1 MNHIR
6 CLLFDLDGTLLD
18 SRDSVIDAVYATAE
32 AHVPGLFTR
41 EAILARFGESFD
53 NFMEVIETS
62 LGRRYTREQVFQYY
76 FEHLN
81 AYHDR
86 TVRLFPGIQE
96 ELEALKASGYRLGIV
111 TNKQRDFTIRGLQ
124 ITGIL
129 QLFDSIVTVD
139 DVHAGKPS
147 AEPILRGMAEL
158 RALPEE
164 TAMVGDSKYDLLAA
178 KAAGVTSVLVDW
190 YSAVCEIDV
199 CPDYYFLNIREL
211 ASGLAL
217 EKAK

>member
-62 LGRRYTREQVFQYY
+62 LGGSTREQVFQYY